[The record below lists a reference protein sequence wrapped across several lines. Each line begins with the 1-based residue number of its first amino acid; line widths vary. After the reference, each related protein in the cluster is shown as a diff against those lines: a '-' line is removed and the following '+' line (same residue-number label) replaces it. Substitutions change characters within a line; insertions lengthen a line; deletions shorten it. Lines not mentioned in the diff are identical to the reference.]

1 MDLLLLL
8 LAAAAPGVLGYS
20 SGQVTD
26 SCQDLLPRHRGQ
38 SPSTDSSPFSVTTDQ
53 SSFSPGEELTVWL
66 RAPGSEPFTG
76 FLLQAREVGGQTPVG
91 SFFLSTQGARLLH
104 CSLQPNSSVSHT
116 SSSPKTFIQ
125 VSWTA
130 SEVTEPVQFHA
141 TFVKDYRT
149 FWVDVT
155 SPVVALNSSQEST
168 NTTASPAATSSPQPA
183 PSPDSISSE
192 DCGTSKVCFSHPS
205 RCNPDASRE
214 CFFMSAKVVT
224 DAEVH
229 YEVTGPSEGYVSFG
243 FSDDQMMG
251 NDDIYICGSSPDGQ
265 LWLRHAFSTG
275 RRPPQTLPLGDV
287 SGVRVSLKDGVISC
301 SFTSRNP
308 ISIQRSAG
316 LEASYHLMLASGPT
330 DSSGQIRI
338 HTQTSVSTEKV
349 DISKPGVVGRAG
361 WPHIIKAHGAL
372 MLIAWMTTG
381 SLGMMVARF
390 LKGSAAGRKLWG
402 RDAWFSVHVAVMS
415 LTVILTAIGFILSFA
430 HVRVWSGGAHP
441 VLGCLVLILSLI
453 QPTLALVRCGPD
465 HQLRFLF
472 TWSHTLTAVAV
483 KALAVS
489 AIFTGLKLM
498 DSSPG
503 RWLMKVMGGFV
514 GWEALFFLMLDL
526 DFKCRLNGKGTKG
539 SGMISS
545 EVVMTGIYL
554 LGNLTFLIALLTS
567 ILNCDPTVRGGAFSD

>member
-1 MDLLLLL
+1 MDLLLPLL
-8 LAAAAPGVLGYS
+8 FVALAPGVQGYS

-26 SCQDLLPRHRGQ
+26 SCEDLLPHHRGQ
-38 SPSTDSSPFSVTTDQ
+38 SPSTDSSPFAVTTDR
-53 SSFSPGEELTVWL
+53 SSFRPGEELTVWL
-66 RAPGSEPFTG
+66 RAASSHAFTG
-76 FLLQAREVGGQTPVG
+76 FLLQAREVGGLSPVG
-91 SFFLSTQGARLLH
+91 SFVLSTQGAQLLN

-125 VSWTA
+125 VLWTA
-130 SEVTEPVQFHA
+130 SEVTEPVKFHA

-149 FWVDVT
+149 FWVGVT
-155 SPVVALNSSQEST
+155 SPAVTLNTSQESAV
-168 NTTASPAATSSPQPA
+168 TTSSPAATSSPQPA
-183 PSPDSISSE
+183 PSPLTISSE
-192 DCGTSKVCFSHPS
+192 DCGTTKVCFSQPS
-205 RCNPDASRE
+205 HCNPDTSRV
-214 CFFMSAKVVT
+214 CFFMSAKVVA
-224 DAEVH
+224 DAVVH
-229 YEVTGPSEGYVSFG
+229 YEMTGPSEGYVSLG

-287 SGVRVSLKDGVISC
+287 SDVRVSLKDGVISC

-308 ISIQRSAG
+308 ISIQRTSG
-316 LEASYHLMLASGPT
+316 LNTSYHLMLASGPT
-330 DSSGQIRI
+330 TSSGQIRI
-338 HTQTSVSTEKV
+338 HTQTSVSSEKV
-349 DISKPGVVGRAG
+349 DISKPRVVGRAG

-390 LKGSAAGRKLWG
+390 LKGFAAGQKLWG
-402 RDAWFSVHVAVMS
+402 RDVWFSVHVAVMS
-415 LTVILTAIGFILSFA
+415 LTVILTAIAFILSFA
-430 HVRVWSGGAHP
+430 HVRTWSGGAHP

-483 KALAVS
+483 KALAVA
-489 AIFTGLKLM
+489 AIFTGLKLI

-526 DFKCRLNGKGTKG
+526 NFKCRLNGTGAKG
-539 SGMISS
+539 SGTLSS
-545 EVVMTGIYL
+545 EVMMMGIYL
-554 LGNLTFLIALLTS
+554 LGNVTFLIALLVGIGQS
-567 ILNCDPTVRGGAFSD
+567 